1 MRLLQHRE
9 NGTISLTEHVG
20 EPPPYAI
27 LSHTWG
33 ADNEEVTFR
42 DLIDGTGTEKEG
54 YHKLKFCGQQA
65 ARHGLEYYWIDTCC
79 IDKASSAEL
88 SEAIN
93 SMFRWYRDSSRCYVY
108 LTDVSMATDDNLT
121 QWKSALEK
129 SKWFT
134 RGWTL
139 QELIAP
145 TKVELYSHE
154 GTLLGD
160 KFSLLQTLHEV
171 TGVARDALKGGP
183 LALFSVEER
192 LSWAAKRTTKREE
205 DAAYSLLGLF
215 DVHMSLIYGEGREK
229 ALKRLLREIE
239 EHEKTPMINS
249 RNGDQDR
256 AARVEKIY
264 QWLAGIDPLSNYQ
277 QALRQRQGKTGLWL
291 IDSEEYRK
299 WKNESSSFLWLHGIP
314 GSGKTILSST
324 IIHNI
329 IEDHEAD
336 ERTAVL
342 MFYFDFNDSQKQ
354 SADSMLRSL
363 IYQLLQQ
370 LDSIPSSLGNLYD
383 LHEHGRQQPTAEAL
397 LKVLCDLMQKFEQ
410 TFVVFDALDECSQR
424 ADLMHALATISQWQ
438 LRNSH
443 IVVTS
448 RRERDVESYLQD
460 LGACENSICL
470 RGEIVDNDIRHYV
483 RQRLSDDTALRKWSK
498 DLALREEIEKALI
511 KGSQGMYVSPNA
523 V

>member
-1 MRLLQHRE
+1 MILKENLLYASTTASRKWHF
-9 NGTISLTEHVG
+9 SLTEHVG

-33 ADNEEVTFR
+33 TDNEEVTFR

-54 YHKLKFCGQQA
+54 YRKLKFCGQQA

-121 QWKSALEK
+121 QGKSALEK
-129 SKWFT
+129 SKWFI

-145 TKVELYSHE
+145 TTVELYSHE

-215 DVHMSLIYGEGREK
+215 DVHMPLIMVKEG
-229 ALKRLLREIE
+229 KR
-239 EHEKTPMINS
+239 P
-249 RNGDQDR
+249 
-256 AARVEKIY
+256 
-264 QWLAGIDPLSNYQ
+264 
-277 QALRQRQGKTGLWL
+277 
-291 IDSEEYRK
+291 
-299 WKNESSSFLWLHGIP
+299 
-314 GSGKTILSST
+314 
-324 IIHNI
+324 
-329 IEDHEAD
+329 
-336 ERTAVL
+336 
-342 MFYFDFNDSQKQ
+342 
-354 SADSMLRSL
+354 
-363 IYQLLQQ
+363 
-370 LDSIPSSLGNLYD
+370 
-383 LHEHGRQQPTAEAL
+383 
-397 LKVLCDLMQKFEQ
+397 
-410 TFVVFDALDECSQR
+410 
-424 ADLMHALATISQWQ
+424 
-438 LRNSH
+438 
-443 IVVTS
+443 
-448 RRERDVESYLQD
+448 
-460 LGACENSICL
+460 
-470 RGEIVDNDIRHYV
+470 
-483 RQRLSDDTALRKWSK
+483 
-498 DLALREEIEKALI
+498 
-511 KGSQGMYVSPNA
+511 
-523 V
+523 